1 MDFIDLKSQY
11 KALKREID
19 ERIQRVLDHGQYI
32 LGPEIGELEAKL
44 AAYVGSRHCVTVA
57 SGTEALLI
65 ALMAIGIK
73 PGDEIVTTPFTF
85 VATAE
90 MMVLLGAKP
99 VFVDAEEDTANI
111 DAAKLAAAITP
122 RTRAIM
128 PVALYGQPADMD
140 EINALAARHRIP
152 VIEDAAQSFGATYK
166 GRRSCALS
174 AIGCTSFFPS
184 KPLGC
189 YGDGGAIFTDD
200 AALATAMRE
209 IRVHGQSGRY
219 NHTRIGVGGR
229 MDSIQCAVVLAK
241 LGRFEW
247 ELERRAALG
256 RRYDQALAA
265 LAPRVRPIKVRPDRT
280 TVYAQYTVR
289 AADRV
294 RLEQELKRRGIPT
307 AVHYPLSLH
316 QQPAYAA
323 QYKGQSFP
331 IAEKLAR
338 EVISLPMSADLR
350 ESDQDAIVA
359 AIGEALRIAA

>member
-1 MDFIDLKSQY
+1 MDFVDLKSQY
-11 KALKREID
+11 RALKREID

-32 LGPEIGELEAKL
+32 LGPEIGELEQKL
-44 AAYVGSRHCVTVA
+44 ATYVGARHCVTVA

-65 ALMAIGIK
+65 ALMALDIK
-73 PGDEIVTTPFTF
+73 PGDEVITTPFTF
-85 VATAE
+85 IATAE
-90 MMVLLGAKP
+90 MIVLLGAKA
-99 VFVDAEEDTANI
+99 VLVDAEEDTANI
-111 DAAKLAAAITP
+111 DASKIASAITP

-128 PVALYGQPADMD
+128 PVSLYGQPADMD
-140 EINALAARHRIP
+140 EINAVAARHRIP

-200 AALATAMRE
+200 AALAQAMRE

-241 LGRFEW
+241 LGRFDW
-247 ELERRAALG
+247 ELERRSALG
-256 RRYDQALAA
+256 RRYDQLLAP

-280 TVYAQYTVR
+280 SVYAQYTVR
-289 AADRV
+289 ATDRA

-323 QYKGQSFP
+323 HYRGQSFP
-331 IAEKLAR
+331 VSEKLAR

-350 ESDQDAIVA
+350 ESDQDVIVA
-359 AIGEALRIAA
+359 AIGQSLRVAA